1 MTMTTNDQIFAAVF
15 LYVMILVLA
24 CSIER
29 QDQKIQKMRDEIE
42 SLKASNAQV
51 WKVFDENRVADRV
64 RNNLGLI
71 PTEQQKQSKIKY

>member
-1 MTMTTNDQIFAAVF
+1 MTVNDGIFAVVF
-15 LYVMILVLA
+15 LYVFIIILA
-24 CSIER
+24 CSLDN
-29 QDQKIQKMRDEIE
+29 QDNKIQKLRDEIE
-42 SLKASNAQV
+42 ILKASNTQV

>member
-1 MTMTTNDQIFAAVF
+1 MNQKADLIFA
-15 LYVMILVLA
+15 LVIIA
-24 CSIER
+24 CIWTIVIIDDR
-29 QDQKIQKMRDEIE
+29 KIQKLRDEIE
-42 SLKASNAQV
+42 LLKASNEQV

>member
-1 MTMTTNDQIFAAVF
+1 MTVNDGIFAVVF
-15 LYVMILVLA
+15 LYDFIIILA
-24 CSIER
+24 CSLDN
-29 QDQKIQKMRDEIE
+29 QDNKIQKLRDEIE
-42 SLKASNAQV
+42 ILKASNTQV